1 MFYKTISYL
10 KFLLKSTNQHGVH
23 SPFVFDF
30 VTKGLYKKETKTFD
44 FKEYSAL
51 KKLSKREQKILSRI
65 VLFFK
70 INEISFDLK
79 SSSINLDNNY
89 KMLFIKSID
98 KIIDFNF
105 NTLNSKQFVV
115 IHGIHQQKETL
126 IKWQEIIKNNDVKV
140 TIDLFYFGLIFI
152 RKEQAKEH
160 FNIRV

>member
-30 VTKGLYKKETKTFD
+30 VTKGLYKKGTKTLE

-70 INEISFDLK
+70 IDEISFDLK
-79 SSSINLDNNY
+79 PSSINLDNNY
-89 KMLFIKSID
+89 KMLYMKSID
-98 KIIDFNF
+98 EIIDFNF

-115 IHGIHQQKETL
+115 IHGIHQQKESL
-126 IKWQEIIKNNDVKV
+126 IKWQEIIKNNDAKV